1 MFIEVVTDPGVDD
14 MAMVERGMRES
25 ERAVTSDG
33 PEDIVVGAF
42 ARSAENRVVGGINAV
57 VGRLGLEID
66 ALWVDDAHRGSGT
79 GGKLLS
85 GVEEFARSHG
95 AGIAFLTTVDGR
107 DFYEQN
113 GYLVYAQLGT
123 PTNGVVRYHMKKAL

>member
-1 MFIEVVTDPGVDD
+1 

-25 ERAVTSDG
+25 ERTVTSDG
-33 PEDIVVGAF
+33 PDDIRVGAF

-66 ALWVDDAHRGSGT
+66 ALWVDDAHSGNGT
-79 GGKLLS
+79 GAKLLS
-85 GVEEFARSHG
+85 GVEDFARSHG

-107 DFYEQN
+107 EFYEAN
-113 GYLVYAQLGT
+113 GYAVYAQLEA
-123 PTNGVVRYHMKKAL
+123 PESDSARYHMKKAL